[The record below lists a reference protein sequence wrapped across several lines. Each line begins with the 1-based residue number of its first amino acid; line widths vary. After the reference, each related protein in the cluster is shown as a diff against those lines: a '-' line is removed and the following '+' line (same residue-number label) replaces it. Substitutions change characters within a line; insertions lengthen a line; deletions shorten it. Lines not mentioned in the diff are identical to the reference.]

1 MPVGIDIEPVLAKL
15 RRKRVT
21 VAAIY
26 AAASEI
32 EAAMARAGY
41 VLSRVTVPP
50 QKLVNG
56 GTLHLYVVDGF
67 IEAIDDS
74 RVPEHVRSA
83 IAERVAEL
91 VGVHGLTMPEIE
103 RRLLLAGELGG
114 VQLRS
119 ALIRGQQVGGAKL
132 LLAADWHPIS
142 MSLGADNLVGS
153 SYRAVEFPLTVS
165 LNSPFGLGESIY
177 GSAIS
182 GPDTQKL
189 FADSPVRRI
198 ASLGAILPLGSN
210 GLTFNPEFSRTDT
223 NPIVA
228 ATATRTQGLFDRLAL
243 KLAYPL
249 IKTRAAS
256 LNVTGSFEV
265 LDETQTAILFHTL
278 LNQDRLRIFTLG
290 LNGASPFVTGG
301 TLSGGAVVTQGIDAL
316 GARDQAIAKAT
327 GIPLTRQGARPDFT
341 KADGHLRLDQPFAE
355 NMSAALMV
363 RGQASLSGALPI
375 SAQFSIDGA
384 DAVSSLDMG
393 SLSTDSG
400 IVTRGE
406 IARAFQVS
414 AGGSNAVLA
423 PYVFSAAGIGSLASP
438 TALEQRTVT
447 ANAYGIGLRG
457 TFPNPGTGTTSVILI
472 ELGQVHGN
480 TTPTNTRLTVSWAVR
495 Y

>member
-1 MPVGIDIEPVLAKL
+1 M
-15 RRKRVT
+15 
-21 VAAIY
+21 
-26 AAASEI
+26 
-32 EAAMARAGY
+32 
-41 VLSRVTVPP
+41 
-50 QKLVNG
+50 
-56 GTLHLYVVDGF
+56 
-67 IEAIDDS
+67 
-74 RVPEHVRSA
+74 
-83 IAERVAEL
+83 
-91 VGVHGLTMPEIE
+91 
-103 RRLLLAGELGG
+103 
-114 VQLRS
+114 
-119 ALIRGQQVGGAKL
+119 
-132 LLAADWHPIS
+132 
-142 MSLGADNLVGS
+142 
-153 SYRAVEFPLTVS
+153 
-165 LNSPFGLGESIY
+165 
-177 GSAIS
+177 
-182 GPDTQKL
+182 
-189 FADSPVRRI
+189 
-198 ASLGAILPLGSN
+198 
-210 GLTFNPEFSRTDT
+210 
-223 NPIVA
+223 A

-243 KLAYPL
+243 KLASPL